1 MIINVFAFFTAD
13 KSTYYI
19 WRLELVNWAARECA
33 RVTEVTNFSKIPSV
47 SDQSEKKKNST
58 LFGRYHSAGKISIIR
73 VVALFNFWPIKC
85 N

>member
-47 SDQSEKKKNST
+47 SDQSEKKK
-58 LFGRYHSAGKISIIR
+58 K
-73 VVALFNFWPIKC
+73 
-85 N
+85 